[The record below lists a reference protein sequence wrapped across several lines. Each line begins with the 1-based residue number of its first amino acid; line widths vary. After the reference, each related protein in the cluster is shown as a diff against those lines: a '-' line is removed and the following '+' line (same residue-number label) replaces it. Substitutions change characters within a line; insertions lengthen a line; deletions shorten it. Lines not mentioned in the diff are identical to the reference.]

1 MNKVLEYIIRAK
13 DATGSAVSSALGR
26 LKSFA
31 SGVARQLANVKA
43 GLDMALGAARGFAR
57 AFASAIGE
65 AFRFEKAVSD
75 FRVLLKSVDA
85 AKEHI
90 ADLRRFASSTPLAFG
105 DLSQASKLLLSFGAS
120 VGEVMPSLR
129 MLGDI
134 AMGDRQKFQGLAL
147 VFAQVK
153 AAGKLMGQDLLQM
166 VNQGFNP
173 LTVIAQQTG
182 RSVGELKDLMAEGAI
197 SFEMVAEAMRVAT
210 SEGGLFHGAMEEAS
224 KTGEGLVSTLQ
235 DKWTD
240 AVRTFGE
247 AFTGAAKGGIQALID
262 KLTELAEDGTLAKW
276 AAGIAETVDAVCKK
290 FREFHEWLSKTG
302 GKAASDKFDR
312 ARNGGKDGFWTSV
325 ANVPAALV
333 AATAGGL
340 GGMLS
345 GDGYMAG
352 YEATA
357 AKLGFGSWAD
367 RNARDLDR
375 RMGWGGVDIRD
386 AWDEADRERRE
397 EQRAK
402 YGTGGKGGKGGGGGG
417 GNGGTPG
424 KSLADMLAEA
434 GAKAREKEARERE
447 KERAAAERAAE
458 RLAREEERERL
469 AVERAIAKERARLQK
484 ETLDE
489 YREGLEAA
497 RTAEADAMTRLAA
510 AQERERQ
517 AWGWYRDKDSLAAQI
532 EEEKAD
538 AAARRQFERD
548 FGRLTGRR
556 RDWRTATDLSLD
568 DEAVRR
574 VGLAREERDAA
585 ERAAAETAANTAR
598 AAASLEA
605 IEKAFQEGGE

>member
-13 DATGSAVSSALGR
+13 DATGGAISSALGR

-31 SGVARQLANVKA
+31 SGVGRQLANVKA
-43 GLDMALGAARGFAR
+43 GLDMALGAASRFAR
-57 AFASAIGE
+57 VFASAIGE

-75 FRVLLKSVDA
+75 FRVLLKSADA

-90 ADLRRFASSTPLAFG
+90 ADLRRFASSTPLTFG

-166 VNQGFNP
+166 INQGSNP

-182 RSVGELKDLMAEGAI
+182 KSMSDLKDLMAEGAI

-240 AVRTFGE
+240 TVRTFGE
-247 AFTGAAKGGIQALID
+247 AFSGAAKGGLQTLID
-262 KLTELAEDGTLAKW
+262 KLTELVENGTVEVWAEKVVGALEKVVDGASACAKAVGAVWNYAGLSDMWHAVKGARDGVGAAVGTLVGSI
-276 AAGIAETVDAVCKK
+276 AGGGGVWETTK
-290 FREFHEWLSKTG
+290 
-302 GKAASDKFDR
+302 
-312 ARNGGKDGFWTSV
+312 
-325 ANVPAALV
+325 
-333 AATAGGL
+333 ATAGAFALAFNDEIAKGFY
-340 GGMLS
+340 S
-345 GDGYMAG
+345 KKAG
-352 YEATA
+352 KA
-357 AKLGFGSWAD
+357 
-367 RNARDLDR
+367 
-375 RMGWGGVDIRD
+375 GWGGEGLRLAVD
-386 AWDEADRERRE
+386 ADEAHEAEIRER
-397 EQRAK
+397 AK
-402 YGTGGKGGKGGGGGG
+402 RKSRKAAGGG
-417 GNGGTPG
+417 GNGGGTPG

-434 GAKAREKEARERE
+434 EAKAREKEARERE
-447 KERAAAERAAE
+447 RERAAAERAAE

-538 AAARRQFERD
+538 AAARKQFDRD
-548 FGRLTGRR
+548 FARLADRR

-574 VGLAREERDAA
+574 VGLAREEREAA
-585 ERAAAETAANTAR
+585 EKAAAETAANTAR

-605 IEKAFQEGGE
+605 IERAFQEGGE

>member
-13 DATGSAVSSALGR
+13 DATGGAISSALGR

-31 SGVARQLANVKA
+31 SGVGRQLANVKA
-43 GLDMALGAARGFAR
+43 GLDMALGAARSFAR
-57 AFASAIGE
+57 VFASAIGE

-90 ADLRRFASSTPLAFG
+90 ADLRRFASSTPLTFG

-120 VGEVMPSLR
+120 VGEVMPSLK

-166 VNQGFNP
+166 INQGFNP
-173 LTVIAQQTG
+173 LTVIAQKTG
-182 RSVGELKDLMAEGAI
+182 KSVGELKDLMAEGAI

-224 KTGEGLVSTLQ
+224 KTGEGLVSTLG

-247 AFTGAAKGGIQALID
+247 AFTGAAKGGLQTLID
-262 KLTELAEDGTLAKW
+262 KLTELVEDGTVEVWAEKVAGALGKVVDGAAACAKAVGAVW
-276 AAGIAETVDAVCKK
+276 NYMGLSDLWHGAKGALNGTGAAVGALVGGIAGGGGVWESTKAAVGEYALAFNDEIAKGFYSKKAGKAGWGGEGLRLAVDADEAHEAEI
-290 FREFHEWLSKTG
+290 RERAKRGRAKKTG
-302 GKAASDKFDR
+302 GGND
-312 ARNGGKDGFWTSV
+312 GGD
-325 ANVPAALV
+325 
-333 AATAGGL
+333 
-340 GGMLS
+340 
-345 GDGYMAG
+345 
-352 YEATA
+352 
-357 AKLGFGSWAD
+357 
-367 RNARDLDR
+367 
-375 RMGWGGVDIRD
+375 
-386 AWDEADRERRE
+386 
-397 EQRAK
+397 
-402 YGTGGKGGKGGGGGG
+402 
-417 GNGGTPG
+417 GGTPG
-424 KSLADMLAEA
+424 KSLVDMMAEA
-434 GAKAREKEARERE
+434 EAKAREKEARARE
-447 KERAAAERAAE
+447 KELAAAERAAE

-517 AWGWYRDKDSLAAQI
+517 AWGWYRDRDSLAAQI

-538 AAARRQFERD
+538 AKARKQFERD
-548 FGRLTGRR
+548 FDRLTDRR

-585 ERAAAETAANTAR
+585 ERAATETAANTAR

-605 IEKAFQEGGE
+605 IERAFNEGGE

>member
-1 MNKVLEYIIRAK
+1 MNKVVEYIIRAK
-13 DATGSAVSSALGR
+13 DATGSAISSALGR

-31 SGVARQLANVKA
+31 SGVGRQLANVKA
-43 GLDMALGAARGFAR
+43 GLDMAMGAASRFAR
-57 AFASAIGE
+57 VFTSAIGE

-90 ADLRRFASSTPLAFG
+90 ADLRRFASSTPLTFG

-166 VNQGFNP
+166 INQGFNP
-173 LTVIAQQTG
+173 LTVIARQTG
-182 RSVGELKDLMAEGAI
+182 KSVSELKDLMAEGAV

-247 AFTGAAKGGIQALID
+247 AFSDAAKGGLQKLID
-262 KLTELAEDGTLAKW
+262 TLTELTEDGSVEVWAEKVAGALGKVVDGASACAKAVGAVWNYTGLSDMWHAAKGALNGTGAAVGTLVGGIAGGGGVWESTKA
-276 AAGIAETVDAVCKK
+276 AAGEYALAFNDEIAKGFYSKK
-290 FREFHEWLSKTG
+290 A
-302 GKAASDKFDR
+302 GKA
-312 ARNGGKDGFWTSV
+312 
-325 ANVPAALV
+325 
-333 AATAGGL
+333 
-340 GGMLS
+340 
-345 GDGYMAG
+345 
-352 YEATA
+352 
-357 AKLGFGSWAD
+357 
-367 RNARDLDR
+367 
-375 RMGWGGVDIRD
+375 GWGGEGLRLAVD
-386 AWDEADRERRE
+386 ADEAHEAEIRER
-397 EQRAK
+397 AK
-402 YGTGGKGGKGGGGGG
+402 RGRTRKADGGNGGGGG
-417 GNGGTPG
+417 GGTPG
-424 KSLADMLAEA
+424 KSLTDMLAEA
-434 GAKAREKEARERE
+434 EAKAREKEARERE

-538 AAARRQFERD
+538 ATARKQFDRD
-548 FGRLTGRR
+548 FARLTDRR
-556 RDWRTATDLSLD
+556 RDWRTATNLSLD

-585 ERAAAETAANTAR
+585 ERAVAETAANTAR

-605 IEKAFQEGGE
+605 IERAFQEGGE